1 MVEQVLDVAGLVCLV
16 LGSLLCLLA
25 AVGLLRFPDLLT
37 RMHAG
42 TKPQVLGL
50 LLVLLGV
57 GLRLRTGIDMGMI
70 VLIGLFQ
77 LFTVPVAAQ
86 MVARAAHRTGQDVG
100 DGLPVRGQGGR
111 PEDDDAPAVLPAE
124 ETPSDETDRPGG
136 DLR

>member
-1 MVEQVLDVAGLVCLV
+1 MTEQVLDVAGLVLLL
-16 LGSLLCLLA
+16 LGSLLCLSA

-50 LLVLLGV
+50 LLVLVGV

-77 LFTVPVAAQ
+77 LLTVPVAAQ
-86 MVARAAHRTGQDVG
+86 VVARAAHRTGQDVG
-100 DGLPVRGQGGR
+100 DGLPLPGGA
-111 PEDDDAPAVLPAE
+111 PSGAGAEADATEPAGPAE
-124 ETPSDETDRPGG
+124 DREPGE
-136 DLR
+136 R

>member
-1 MVEQVLDVAGLVCLV
+1 MLEQVLDIAGLVCLL
-16 LGSLLCLLA
+16 LGSLLCLTA
-25 AVGLLRFPDLLT
+25 AIGVLRFGDLLT

-77 LFTVPVAAQ
+77 LLTVPVAAQ
-86 MVARAAHRTGQDVG
+86 LVARAAARTGQKRSE
-100 DGLPVRGQGGR
+100 P
-111 PEDDDAPAVLPAE
+111 PP
-124 ETPSDETDRPGG
+124 PGA
-136 DLR
+136 

>member
-1 MVEQVLDVAGLVCLV
+1 MTGVADQVLDVVGLVCLV
-16 LGSLLCLLA
+16 LGSLLCLSA

-42 TKPQVLGL
+42 TKPQVLGV

-100 DGLPVRGQGGR
+100 DGLPVQ
-111 PEDDDAPAVLPAE
+111 APGPVADPDHRD
-124 ETPSDETDRPGG
+124 TDER
-136 DLR
+136 